1 MRAHEL
7 ALDWFEEDFDDS
19 DDDGV
24 RVVDTDSDND
34 SDTDTDK
41 VVDDLTRSRMD
52 AEKLKSSIVVD
63 QTIIIESRKVLQE
76 NYDMG
81 KEDNNVLIIKPA
93 IVIKTVSDLNLN
105 KATKTVQKS
114 GIFFKEE
121 SSKKH
126 QHGIQVQQQKKGRPE
141 ITASTTSV
149 AYVPLTY
156 ITPNINNL
164 IKPETDM
171 NKRVFITLNHLQ

>member
-34 SDTDTDK
+34 SEDTDK

-81 KEDNNVLIIKPA
+81 KEDNNALIIKPA
-93 IVIKTVSDLNLN
+93 IVIKTVSDLNLK

-114 GIFFKEE
+114 GILFKEE
-121 SSKKH
+121 SSKNH
-126 QHGIQVQQQKKGRPE
+126 QHGIQVQQKKGRPE
-141 ITASTTSV
+141 ITTLTTSV

-164 IKPETDM
+164 IKPETNM
-171 NKRVFITLNHLQ
+171 NKRVFTTLNHLQ